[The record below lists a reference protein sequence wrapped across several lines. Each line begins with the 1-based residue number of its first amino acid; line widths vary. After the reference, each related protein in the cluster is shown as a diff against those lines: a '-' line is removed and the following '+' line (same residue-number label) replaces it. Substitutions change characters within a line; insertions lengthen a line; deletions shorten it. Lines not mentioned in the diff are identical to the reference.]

1 MENIIINQKENYI
14 QKIQDIKIFNNIFS
28 FLDEK
33 SLANVKPV
41 LKKFIPNKKSTK
53 KGIRDSIRQYIIDFG
68 NNNEKVKYFKDGK
81 GILKIFTNIFN
92 INSNFLSKFTYI
104 FYKNEKIEL
113 EKKEL
118 LQFLHLYQKNDIFL
132 SNPDNSKLKISKYI
146 INCDYFDK
154 SVRYQQKRKNIF
166 EEEEKN
172 TKDEENNYINEYID
186 SHLLNDKDYFPLK
199 FISNINYWCII
210 LCSGGYFAYGLFLK
224 DKEIEHKSDHKYVVR
239 KKAGKRQIV
248 KDKSKNINSMGAQL
262 RRANEIKHKENI
274 EFILEFNKEYL
285 DKSDCIFIQAPGLNK
300 NIFIGENRPLESYKY
315 KLFNLPFN
323 LPKANYTNI
332 CLAYK
337 MLTNCYLEVNEK
349 DIKYNK

>member
-1 MENIIINQKENYI
+1 MQNNIINQNENYI
-14 QKIQDIKIFNNIFS
+14 QKIQEIKVFNRIFS

-33 SLANVKPV
+33 SLSIVKPI
-41 LKKFIPNKKSTK
+41 LKKYIPNKKKTK
-53 KGIRDSIRQYIIDFG
+53 KVIKDSIKQYIIDFG
-68 NNNEKVKYFKDGK
+68 KNNEKVKYFKDEK
-81 GILKIFTNIFN
+81 GIFKIFTNVFN
-92 INSNFLSKFTYI
+92 INSNFLSNFTSI
-104 FYKNEKIEL
+104 FYKNEKIDL

-118 LQFLHLYQKNDIFL
+118 LKFIQLFPKNDIFL
-132 SNPDNSKLKISKYI
+132 SNGDDSKLKISKYI

-154 SVRYQQKRKNIF
+154 SMRYQQKRKNNF

-172 TKDEENNYINEYID
+172 AENEENNHINKYNSSNLID
-186 SHLLNDKDYFPLK
+186 NKDDFPLK

-224 DKEIEHKSDHKYVVR
+224 NKEIEHKSDHKYVVR

-274 EFILEFNKEYL
+274 ELDLKNNQEYL
-285 DKSDCIFIQAPGLNK
+285 DKCDCIFIQAPGVNK
-300 NIFIGENRPLESYKY
+300 NIFIGENRPLENYKN

-337 MLTNCYLEVNEK
+337 MLTGCYLE
-349 DIKYNK
+349 IKE

>member
-1 MENIIINQKENYI
+1 MQRNIINQKENFI
-14 QKIQDIKIFNNIFS
+14 QKIQDIKIFNGIFS

-33 SLANVKPV
+33 SLSIVKPI
-41 LKKFIPNKKSTK
+41 LKKYIPNKKTYK
-53 KGIRDSIRQYIIDFG
+53 KAIKDSLKQYIIDFG
-68 NNNEKVKYFKDGK
+68 KNNEKVKYFKDEK

-92 INSNFLSKFTYI
+92 INSNFLSKFTSI

-113 EKKEL
+113 EKKEF
-118 LQFLHLYQKNDIFL
+118 LQFLHLYPKKDIFL
-132 SNPDNSKLKISKYI
+132 SGLGNSRLKVSKYI
-146 INCDYFDK
+146 INYDYFDK
-154 SVRYQQKRKNIF
+154 SLRYQQKRKNNFYF

-172 TKDEENNYINEYID
+172 ADNEEKNYINEYI
-186 SHLLNDKDYFPLK
+186 STNLLNDKDYFPLK

-239 KKAGKRQIV
+239 KKAGKRQII

-274 EFILEFNKEYL
+274 ELVLKFNHEYL
-285 DKSDCIFIQAPGLNK
+285 EKCDCIFMQAPGVNK
-300 NIFIGENRPLESYKY
+300 NIFVGENRPLDSYKN

-323 LPKANYTNI
+323 LPKANYSNI

-337 MLTNCYLEVNEK
+337 MLTSCYLEINV
-349 DIKYNK
+349 

>member
-1 MENIIINQKENYI
+1 MQRNIINQKENFI
-14 QKIQDIKIFNNIFS
+14 QKIQDIKIFNGIFS

-33 SLANVKPV
+33 SLSIVKPI
-41 LKKFIPNKKSTK
+41 LKKYIPNKKTYK
-53 KGIRDSIRQYIIDFG
+53 KAIKDSIKQYIIDFG
-68 NNNEKVKYFKDGK
+68 KNNEKVKYFKDEK

-92 INSNFLSKFTYI
+92 INSNFLSKFTSI

-113 EKKEL
+113 EKKEF
-118 LQFLHLYQKNDIFL
+118 LQFLHLYPKKDIFL
-132 SNPDNSKLKISKYI
+132 SGLGNSRLKVSKYI
-146 INCDYFDK
+146 INYDYFDK
-154 SVRYQQKRKNIF
+154 SLRYQQKRKNNFYF

-172 TKDEENNYINEYID
+172 ADNEEKNYINEYI
-186 SHLLNDKDYFPLK
+186 STNLLNDKDYFPLK

-239 KKAGKRQIV
+239 KKAGKRQII

-274 EFILEFNKEYL
+274 ELVLKFNHEYL
-285 DKSDCIFIQAPGLNK
+285 EKCDCIFMQAPGVNK
-300 NIFIGENRPLESYKY
+300 NIFVGENRPLDSYKN

-323 LPKANYTNI
+323 LPKANYSNI

-337 MLTNCYLEVNEK
+337 MLTSCYLEINV
-349 DIKYNK
+349 

>member
-1 MENIIINQKENYI
+1 MQSNIINQKENYI
-14 QKIQDIKIFNNIFS
+14 QKIQDIKVFNRIFS

-33 SLANVKPV
+33 SLAIVKPI
-41 LKKFIPNKKSTK
+41 LKKYIPNKKTTK
-53 KGIRDSIRQYIIDFG
+53 KAIKDSIKQYIIDFG
-68 NNNEKVKYFKDGK
+68 KNNEKVKYFKDEK

-92 INSNFLSKFTYI
+92 INSNFLSKFTSI

-118 LQFLHLYQKNDIFL
+118 LQFIQLFPKNDIFL
-132 SNPDNSKLKISKYI
+132 SNGDDSKLKVSKYI

-154 SVRYQQKRKNIF
+154 SMRYQQKRKNNF
-166 EEEEKN
+166 DEEEKN
-172 TKDEENNYINEYID
+172 AETEENNYINEYNSSNIII
-186 SHLLNDKDYFPLK
+186 DKDYFPLK

-210 LCSGGYFAYGLFLK
+210 LCSGGYFAYSLFLK

-274 EFILEFNKEYL
+274 ELVLKFNQEYL
-285 DKSDCIFIQAPGLNK
+285 DKCDCIFMQAPGINK
-300 NIFIGENRPLESYKY
+300 NIFIGENRPLENYKN

-323 LPKANYTNI
+323 LPKANYANI

-337 MLTNCYLEVNEK
+337 MLTSCYLE
-349 DIKYNK
+349 IKE

>member
-1 MENIIINQKENYI
+1 MQSNIINQNENYI
-14 QKIQDIKIFNNIFS
+14 QKIQDIKVFNRIFS

-33 SLANVKPV
+33 SLSIVKPIF
-41 LKKFIPNKKSTK
+41 KKYIPNKKTAK
-53 KGIRDSIRQYIIDFG
+53 KVIKDSIRQYILDFG
-68 NNNEKVKYFKDGK
+68 KNNEKVKYFKDEK

-92 INSNFLSKFTYI
+92 INSNFLSKFTSI

-113 EKKEL
+113 DKKEL
-118 LQFLHLYQKNDIFL
+118 LQFIQLFPKNDIFL
-132 SNPDNSKLKISKYI
+132 SNGDDSKLKVSKYI

-154 SVRYQQKRKNIF
+154 SMRYQQKRKNNY

-172 TKDEENNYINEYID
+172 AENEDNNYINEYSSSNLI
-186 SHLLNDKDYFPLK
+186 NDKDYFPLK
-199 FISNINYWCII
+199 FISNINYWAII

-274 EFILEFNKEYL
+274 ELVLKFSQEYL
-285 DKSDCIFIQAPGLNK
+285 DKCDCIFMQAPGINK
-300 NIFIGENRPLESYKY
+300 NIFIGENRPLENYKN
-315 KLFNLPFN
+315 KLFNLTFN

-337 MLTNCYLEVNEK
+337 MLTSCYLE
-349 DIKYNK
+349 IKE

>member
-1 MENIIINQKENYI
+1 MQRNIINQKDNYI
-14 QKIQDIKIFNNIFS
+14 QKIQDIKIFNGIFS

-33 SLANVKPV
+33 SLSIVKPI
-41 LKKFIPNKKSTK
+41 LKKYIPNKKTYK
-53 KGIRDSIRQYIIDFG
+53 KAIKDSIKQYIIDFG
-68 NNNEKVKYFKDGK
+68 KNNEKVKYFKDEK

-92 INSNFLSKFTYI
+92 INSNFLSKFTSI

-113 EKKEL
+113 EKKEF
-118 LQFLHLYQKNDIFL
+118 LQFLHLYPKNDIFL
-132 SNPDNSKLKISKYI
+132 SGLGNSRLKVSKYI

-154 SVRYQQKRKNIF
+154 SLRYQQKRKNNFDF

-172 TKDEENNYINEYID
+172 ADNEEKNYINENI
-186 SHLLNDKDYFPLK
+186 STNLLNDKDYFPLK

-274 EFILEFNKEYL
+274 ELVLKFNHEYL
-285 DKSDCIFIQAPGLNK
+285 EKCDCIFMQAPGVNK
-300 NIFIGENRPLESYKY
+300 NIFIGEDRPLENYKN

-337 MLTNCYLEVNEK
+337 MLTSCYLE
-349 DIKYNK
+349 IKE